1 MIAFD
6 PTVSWGAIINA
17 LVLLAGFIAAFT
29 RIGGLIGLMNL
40 RLERL
45 EKAVE
50 KLGDNNTR
58 IAILEERVTNH
69 GKMIATNQNI
79 IEDLRHG
86 NGFGAGARS
95 GVDGA
100 Y

>member
-1 MIAFD
+1 MTFD
-6 PTVSWGAIINA
+6 PTISWGSIIQI
-17 LVLLAGFIAAFT
+17 LVLLVGFIAAFT
-29 RIGGLIGLMNL
+29 RIGGLIGLMTL

-50 KLGDNNTR
+50 KLADNNTR
-58 IAILEERVTNH
+58 LAILEERVTNH
-69 GKMIATNQNI
+69 SKMIATNHNI

-86 NGFGAGARS
+86 NGFVAGARS

>member
-1 MIAFD
+1 MTFD
-6 PTVSWGAIINA
+6 PTISWGAILNA
-17 LVLLAGFIAAFT
+17 FVLLAGFIAAFT
-29 RIGGLIGLMNL
+29 RIGGLIGLMTL

-50 KLGDNNTR
+50 KLADNNTR
-58 IAILEERVTNH
+58 LALVEERVTNH
-69 GKMIATNQNI
+69 SKMIATNHNI

-86 NGFGAGARS
+86 KGFVSGPRS

>member
-1 MIAFD
+1 MNFD
-6 PTVSWGAIINA
+6 PTISWGAAIEIA
-17 LVLLAGFIAAFT
+17 VLLVGFIAAFT
-29 RIGGLIGLMNL
+29 RIGGLIGLMTL

-50 KLGDNNTR
+50 KLADNNTR
-58 IAILEERVTNH
+58 LAILEERVTNH
-69 GKMIATNQNI
+69 SKMIATNHNI

-86 NGFGAGARS
+86 NGFVAGARS